1 MTAEVVQIV
10 RVEPPDPIEV
20 CRDRAVDD
28 IERELGH
35 HLDLGARIAIT
46 NALDRFAS
54 EAQAVRRCTDCP
66 WD

>member
-10 RVEPPDPIEV
+10 RVEAPDPIEV
-20 CRDRAVDD
+20 ARDRAVDD

-35 HLDLGARIAIT
+35 RLDLGARIAIT

-54 EAQAVRRCTDCP
+54 DARAVGRCFQCP
-66 WD
+66 W

>member
-1 MTAEVVQIV
+1 MIADVVQIV

-20 CRDRAVDD
+20 ARDRAVDD

-35 HLDLGARIAIT
+35 LDLGARIAVT

-54 EAQAVRRCTDCP
+54 EARLHGRCWQCP
-66 WD
+66 W